1 MNTQTYCNFYVGA
14 TKHLEPDKKL
24 SQGLCVLLLK
34 IKQASL
40 KWSHGAKELRG
51 VCGIL
56 TSCQALAVQRC
67 YIWSPKQFHGHHQ

>member
-51 VCGIL
+51 GVRDPNQLPGFGSSEML
-56 TSCQALAVQRC
+56 HLVS
-67 YIWSPKQFHGHHQ
+67 